1 MTWHYITLHYMRYV
15 TLRYT
20 TLQYMYAGTHIPYVN
35 YTHTLHCVA
44 LRCIALHYITLHY
57 MIWHDITL
65 HYMDMHYITLR
76 YVTLHYMYA
85 GTHTHTIRKLH
96 TYLLLHCVA
105 LRCSTYITLHD
116 MTYYMHYMTW
126 HDMTWHVYFDIEPDA
141 INAFVISVQ
150 EPASLP
156 SVALLCVTNREGAQC
171 NFGSTEY
178 HRRQTISNP
187 SNSVDLHCF
196 DATSKPQSWI
206 QIGSIR
212 GP

>member
-1 MTWHYITLHYMRYV
+1 MTLHYMTCITLRYV
-15 TLRYT
+15 TLRY
-20 TLQYMYAGTHIPYVN
+20 I
-35 YTHTLHCVA
+35 
-44 LRCIALHYITLHY
+44 
-57 MIWHDITL
+57 
-65 HYMDMHYITLR
+65 
-76 YVTLHYMYA
+76 TLHYMYA
-85 GTHTHTIRKLH
+85 GTHTHTIHKLH

-116 MTYYMHYMTW
+116 MTWHITCITCITWHDMTW
-126 HDMTWHVYFDIEPDA
+126 YDMTWHVYFDIEPDA

-178 HRRQTISNP
+178 HWRQTISNP
-187 SNSVDLHCF
+187 SNSVDLHSF